1 MERRGLKRITALRLW
16 LMPGMGVKRY
26 VLVAAL
32 GGVVL
37 LVGTV
42 LLILWFLAGERQVVS
57 DPIEAVLVSTVWER
71 WGIWLALAV
80 VLAGIVTAVS
90 AVGRMNRSLLSHW
103 TDRPSDAAE
112 VLFEELQLAKGPAI
126 VALGGGSGL

>member
-90 AVGRMNRSLLSHW
+90 AVGRMNRSLLDRKSTRLNSSH
-103 TDRPSDAAE
+103 
-112 VLFEELQLAKGPAI
+112 VAI
-126 VALGGGSGL
+126 SY